1 MPKVLV
7 IHGPNLNMLGMR
19 EPDVYGT
26 KTLDEIDH
34 MLRQDAAE
42 MGLQLEIVQSNH
54 EGEIIEA
61 IQGAYERAQA
71 IIINPAGYTHTSVA
85 IRDALAAVRLPVIEV
100 HLSNLWAREQWRE
113 RSVTAPVCVGVIGGF
128 GAVSYLL
135 ALRAANSIIEK
146 RA

>member
-1 MPKVLV
+1 
-7 IHGPNLNMLGMR
+7 MLGMR

>member
-1 MPKVLV
+1 VPKVLV